1 MGLLERFRA
10 WIWRTEEKSNE
21 LEYGALDRFHD
32 AEDRVDEATHGQYY
46 DALEKVDEE
55 AGELLDRVGLGDD
68 EEPRAEAQ
76 PEPEPD
82 AKPEPGPPPPAT
94 PA

>member
-1 MGLLERFRA
+1 MGWLDRFRA

-21 LEYGALDRFHD
+21 LEYGALDSFHR
-32 AEDRVDEATHGQYY
+32 AEDRVDEATHGEYY

-68 EEPRAEAQ
+68 EEPAPEA
-76 PEPEPD
+76 EPES
-82 AKPEPGPPPPAT
+82 PPPAT